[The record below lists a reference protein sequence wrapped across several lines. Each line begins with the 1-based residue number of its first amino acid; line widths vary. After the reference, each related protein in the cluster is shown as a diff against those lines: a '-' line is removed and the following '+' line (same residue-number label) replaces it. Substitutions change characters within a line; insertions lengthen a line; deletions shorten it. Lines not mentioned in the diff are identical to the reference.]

1 MLTGDWIPIR
11 PGRDH
16 ARILGMIHTLLVEY
30 DPQTYPLIEWDFLH
44 RCTVGFDADHMPEG
58 CDTNE
63 NLMDYVLGKEDGLP
77 RDAEWASAICGV
89 PPERIRWLARLLATT
104 EHAAICTSGGV
115 ARVDNA
121 DTLRS
126 EEHTSELLSLLRTS
140 YAVSC
145 L

>member
-1 MLTGDWIPIR
+1 MRISDWSS
-11 PGRDH
+11 DVCSSD
-16 ARILGMIHTLLVEY
+16 L
-30 DPQTYPLIEWDFLH
+30 WDFLH

-77 RDAEWASAICGV
+77 RDAEWASEICGV

-121 DTLRS
+121 DTLP
-126 EEHTSELLSLLRTS
+126 LAF
-140 YAVSC
+140 YALAAMTGILGKQIGRATV
-145 L
+145 

>member
-1 MLTGDWIPIR
+1 
-11 PGRDH
+11 
-16 ARILGMIHTLLVEY
+16 
-30 DPQTYPLIEWDFLH
+30 
-44 RCTVGFDADHMPEG
+44 MPEG

-77 RDAEWASAICGV
+77 RDAEWASEICGV

-121 DTLRS
+121 DTLPLRS
-126 EEHTSELLSLLRTS
+126 EEHTSELQSLMRIS
-140 YAVSC
+140 YAVFC
-145 L
+145 LKKKKNINTYIIKTERDNSNMTIY